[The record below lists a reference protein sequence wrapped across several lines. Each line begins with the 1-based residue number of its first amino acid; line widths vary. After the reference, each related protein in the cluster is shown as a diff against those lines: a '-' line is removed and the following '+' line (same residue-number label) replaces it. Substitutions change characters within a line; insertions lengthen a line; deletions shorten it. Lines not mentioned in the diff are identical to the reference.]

1 MPDNPKADPDDHI
14 HVYFDPEIAKNLRGL
29 PPTGREE
36 QKDASRFDGK
46 KMRARGNE
54 TYGGMSPRSE
64 CPP

>member
-36 QKDASRFDGK
+36 QRDASRFAGK

-54 TYGGMSPRSE
+54 T
-64 CPP
+64 

>member
-54 TYGGMSPRSE
+54 T
-64 CPP
+64 